1 VGRYILRRLGESA
14 VTFVL
19 VTIVVF
25 LGVRALPGDP
35 ARALAGEESDPAT
48 VAEIRHSFG
57 LDQPLP
63 VQYLHYVANAV
74 TGDLGRSSR
83 TGLPVATTIS
93 QALPVTAQ
101 LAVFAILI
109 ATVLGVGSGVVAA
122 VRRRGGAE
130 WAANSVALIGL
141 SVPNFWFGLM
151 AVLVFAIAYP
161 VLPASGFVSVFDDP
175 YQSLRHLLMPA
186 VVLGSALAA
195 VIMRQTRSAMIEALG
210 TDYVRTARAKGLRG
224 GQVVFGHA
232 LRNSLIVVTTIVG
245 LQLGALISGAV
256 VTEQI
261 FVLPGF
267 GKLTIDAVFT
277 RDYPMIQGVV
287 LVTATAYIV
296 INLLVDLLYSVIDPR
311 VRVGGAAL

>member
-1 VGRYILRRLGESA
+1 MGRYVLRRLVESA

-25 LGVRALPGDP
+25 LGVRALPGDS
-35 ARALAGEESDPAT
+35 ARALAGEESDP
-48 VAEIRHSFG
+48 VVLEEIRRSFG

-63 VQYLHYVANAV
+63 VQYVRYVANALR
-74 TGDLGRSSR
+74 GDLGRSSR
-83 TGLPVATTIS
+83 TGLPVAETIGH
-93 QALPVTAQ
+93 ALPVTLQ
-101 LAVFAILI
+101 LATFAIAIALLI
-109 ATVLGVGSGVVAA
+109 GIGAGVVAS
-122 VRRRGGAE
+122 VRRRSASE

-161 VLPASGFVSVFDDP
+161 ILPASGFVSILDDP
-175 YQSLRHLLMPA
+175 VESFRHLLLPA
-186 VVLGSALAA
+186 IVLGSGLAA
-195 VIMRQTRSAMIEALG
+195 VIMRQTRSAMIEALS
-210 TDYVRTARAKGLRG
+210 TDYVRTARAKGLHG

-245 LQLGALISGAV
+245 LQLGVLISGAV

-277 RDYPMIQGVV
+277 RDYPLIQGVV
-287 LVTATAYIV
+287 LVTATAYIG

-311 VRVGGAAL
+311 IRVGGAVL

>member
-1 VGRYILRRLGESA
+1 MGRYLLRRLLESA

-25 LGVRALPGDP
+25 IGVRALPGDP
-35 ARALAGEESDPAT
+35 ARALAGEESDPQSL
-48 VAEIRHSFG
+48 AEIRRSFG
-57 LDQPLP
+57 LNQPLP
-63 VQYLHYVANAV
+63 VQYLRYVGNALR
-74 TGDLGRSSR
+74 GNLGRSSR
-83 TGLPVATTIS
+83 TGLPVAQSIGH
-93 QALPVTAQ
+93 ALPVTLQ
-101 LAVFAILI
+101 LAVFAVVVATLIGAAAGIL
-109 ATVLGVGSGVVAA
+109 AA
-122 VRRRGGAE
+122 VRRRGVTE
-130 WAANSVALIGL
+130 WAANGVALVGL
-141 SVPNFWFGLM
+141 SVPSFWLGLM

-161 VLPASGFVSVFDDP
+161 VLPASGFVSVFSDP
-175 YQSLRHLLMPA
+175 VQSFRHLLLPA
-186 VVLGSALAA
+186 VVLGSGLAA
-195 VIMRQTRSAMIEALG
+195 VIMRQTRSAMIEALS
-210 TDYVRTARAKGLRG
+210 TDYVRTARAKGLGSSRI
-224 GQVVFGHA
+224 VLVHA

-245 LQLGALISGAV
+245 LQLGTLISGAV

-311 VRVGGAAL
+311 VRVGGVGL

>member
-1 VGRYILRRLGESA
+1 MVRYLIPRLAESV

-25 LGVRALPGDP
+25 IGVRALPGDP

-48 VAEIRHSFG
+48 VEAVRHSFG
-57 LDQPLP
+57 LDQPIP
-63 VQYLHYVANAV
+63 VQYVKYVGNALH
-74 TGDLGRSSR
+74 GDLGTSSR
-83 TGLPVATTIS
+83 TGLPVASSIGH
-93 QALPVTAQ
+93 AIPVTLQ
-101 LAVFAILI
+101 LSVFAITIAALI
-109 ATVLGVGSGVVAA
+109 GVGAGLIAA
-122 VRRRGGAE
+122 VRRRGPAN

-141 SVPNFWFGLM
+141 SVPSFWLGLM
-151 AVLVFAIAYP
+151 GVLVFAIAYP
-161 VLPASGFVSVFDDP
+161 ILPASGFVSVFDNP
-175 YQSLRHLLMPA
+175 VESFRHLLMPA
-186 VVLGSALAA
+186 VVLGSGLAA
-195 VIMRQTRSAMIEALG
+195 VIMRQTRSAMIDALS
-210 TDYVRTARAKGLRG
+210 TDYVRTAKAKGLG
-224 GQVVFGHA
+224 GRQVVVGHA

-267 GKLTIDAVFT
+267 GKLIIDAVFT

-311 VRVGGAAL
+311 VRVGGAVL

>member
-1 VGRYILRRLGESA
+1 MVRYLIPRLAESV

-25 LGVRALPGDP
+25 VGVRALPGDP
-35 ARALAGEESDPAT
+35 ARALAGEESDPAA
-48 VAEIRHSFG
+48 VAAVRHSFG
-57 LDQPLP
+57 LDQPIP
-63 VQYLHYVANAV
+63 VQYVKYVGNALQ
-74 TGDLGRSSR
+74 GDLGTSSR
-83 TGLPVATTIS
+83 TGLPVASSIGH
-93 QALPVTAQ
+93 AIPVTLQ
-101 LAVFAILI
+101 LSLFAIAIAALI
-109 ATVLGVGSGVVAA
+109 GVGAGMIAA
-122 VRRRGGAE
+122 VRRRRPAE

-141 SVPNFWFGLM
+141 SVPNFWLGLM
-151 AVLVFAIAYP
+151 GVLVFAIAYP
-161 VLPASGFVSVFDDP
+161 ILPASGFVSVFDDP
-175 YQSLRHLLMPA
+175 VQSFRHLLMPA
-186 VVLGSALAA
+186 IVLGSGLAA
-195 VIMRQTRSAMIEALG
+195 VIMRQTRSAMIEAMG
-210 TDYVRTARAKGLRG
+210 TDYVRTAKAKGLG
-224 GQVVFGHA
+224 STQVVVGHA

-311 VRVGGAAL
+311 VRVGGAVL

>member
-1 VGRYILRRLGESA
+1 MGRYVLRRLLESA
-14 VTFVL
+14 VTLVL

-25 LGVRALPGDP
+25 IGVRALPGDP
-35 ARALAGEESDPAT
+35 ARALGGEESDPAT
-48 VAEIRHSFG
+48 IEAIRHEYG
-57 LDQPLP
+57 LDQPVP
-63 VQYLHYVANAV
+63 VQYARYVGKAV
-74 TGDLGRSSR
+74 TGDLGESAR
-83 TGLPVATTIS
+83 TGLPVAATIRH
-93 QALPVTAQ
+93 ALPVTLQ
-101 LAVFAILI
+101 LATFAIAIAVLI
-109 ATVLGVGSGVVAA
+109 GIGAGVVAA
-122 VRRRGGAE
+122 VRRRSAAE

-151 AVLVFAIAYP
+151 AVLVFAIAFP

-175 YQSLRHLLMPA
+175 VESFRHLLMPA
-186 VVLGSALAA
+186 LVLGTGLAA
-195 VIMRQTRSAMIEALG
+195 IIMRQTRSAMIEALNS
-210 TDYVRTARAKGLRG
+210 DYVRTARAKGLGG
-224 GQVVFGHA
+224 GQVVLGHA
-232 LRNSLIVVTTIVG
+232 LRNSLIVVITIVG

-287 LVTATAYIV
+287 LVTATAYIL

-311 VRVGGAAL
+311 IRVGGVRL

>member
-1 VGRYILRRLGESA
+1 MVRYLIPRLAESVA
-14 VTFVL
+14 TFVL

-35 ARALAGEESDPAT
+35 ARALAGEESDPAQ
-48 VAEIRHSFG
+48 VAAVRHSFG
-57 LDQPLP
+57 LDQPIP
-63 VQYLHYVANAV
+63 VQYLKYVGNALH
-74 TGDLGRSSR
+74 GDLGTSSR
-83 TGLPVATTIS
+83 TGLPVAGTIGH
-93 QALPVTAQ
+93 AIPVTLQ
-101 LAVFAILI
+101 LSLFAIAIAALI
-109 ATVLGVGSGVVAA
+109 GVGAGLIAA
-122 VRRRGGAE
+122 VRRRGLAN

-141 SVPNFWFGLM
+141 SVPSFWLGLM
-151 AVLVFAIAYP
+151 GVLVFAIAFP
-161 VLPASGFVSVFDDP
+161 ILPASGFVSVFDDP
-175 YQSLRHLLMPA
+175 VESFRHLLMPA
-186 VVLGSALAA
+186 IVLGSGLAA
-195 VIMRQTRSAMIEALG
+195 VIMRQTRSAMIEALS
-210 TDYVRTARAKGLRG
+210 TDYVRTAKAKGLG
-224 GQVVFGHA
+224 GTQVVVGHA

-267 GKLTIDAVFT
+267 GKLIIDAVFT

-311 VRVGGAAL
+311 VRVGGAVL

>member
-1 VGRYILRRLGESA
+1 MVRYLIPRLAESV

-25 LGVRALPGDP
+25 IGVRALPGDP
-35 ARALAGEESDPAT
+35 ARALAGEENDPAQ
-48 VAEIRHSFG
+48 VAAVRHQFG

-63 VQYLHYVANAV
+63 VQYVKYVGNALHGN
-74 TGDLGRSSR
+74 LGTSAR
-83 TGLPVATTIS
+83 TGLPVASSIGH
-93 QALPVTAQ
+93 AIPVTLQ
-101 LAVFAILI
+101 LAVFAVAI
-109 ATVLGVGSGVVAA
+109 ASIVGVGAGMIAA
-122 VRRRGGAE
+122 VRRRGPAN
-130 WAANSVALIGL
+130 WAANGVALIGL
-141 SVPNFWFGLM
+141 SVPSFWLGLM
-151 AVLVFAIAYP
+151 GILVFAIAYP
-161 VLPASGFVSVFDDP
+161 ILPASGFVSVFDDP
-175 YQSLRHLLMPA
+175 VESFRHLLMPA
-186 VVLGSALAA
+186 IVLGSGLAA
-195 VIMRQTRSAMIEALG
+195 VVMRQTRSAMIEAMG
-210 TDYVRTARAKGLRG
+210 TDYVRTAKAKGLG
-224 GQVVFGHA
+224 STQVVVGHA

-311 VRVGGAAL
+311 VRVGGAVL

>member
-1 VGRYILRRLGESA
+1 MVRYLARRLAESA

-19 VTIVVF
+19 ATMLVF
-25 LGVRALPGDP
+25 VGVRALPGDP
-35 ARALAGEESDPAT
+35 ARVLAGEESDPAT
-48 VAEIRHSFG
+48 LAEIRQSFG

-63 VQYLHYVANAV
+63 VQYLRYVGNALH
-74 TGDLGRSSR
+74 GDLGRSSR
-83 TGLPVATTIS
+83 TGLPVSTTIS
-93 QALPVTAQ
+93 SALPVTLQ
-101 LAVFAILI
+101 LAVFAIVVAGLI
-109 ATVLGVGSGVVAA
+109 GVVAGVLAA
-122 VRRRGGAE
+122 VRRRGATE
-130 WAANSVALIGL
+130 WAANSVALFGL
-141 SVPNFWFGLM
+141 SVPSFWLGLM
-151 AVLVFAIAYP
+151 AVLLFAIAYP
-161 VLPASGFVSVFDDP
+161 ILPASGFVSVFDDP
-175 YQSLRHLLMPA
+175 VQSFRHLLMPA
-186 VVLGSALAA
+186 VVLGSGLAA
-195 VIMRQTRSAMIEALG
+195 IIMRQTRSAMIEALG
-210 TDYVRTARAKGLRG
+210 ADYVRTARAKGLSAR
-224 GQVVFGHA
+224 QVVLGHA

-287 LVTATAYIV
+287 LITATAYIG